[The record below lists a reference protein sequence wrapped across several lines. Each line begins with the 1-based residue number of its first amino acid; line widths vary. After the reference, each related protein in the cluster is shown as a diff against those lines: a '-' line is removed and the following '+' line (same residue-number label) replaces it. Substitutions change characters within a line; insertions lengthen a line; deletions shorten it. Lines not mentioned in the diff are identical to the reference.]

1 MIKTLLAPFITLITS
16 GVLWHRS
23 SFVGILCGIWIYF
36 GTDKEA
42 STFSRILT
50 PDLYLF
56 MLSFLILYR
65 LILKKVEMKDGEID
79 LKVTGIYLLGDFA
92 RAVLTMICAAFFFLS
107 FGVSTD
113 TDDLENVGAA
123 IENEAKNLPPQVRGQ
138 VKREI
143 KKYIPF

>member
-16 GVLWHRS
+16 GVLWHRC

-56 MLSFLILYR
+56 MLAFLILYR
-65 LILKKVEMKDGEID
+65 LAFKKVVMKDGEID

-113 TDDLENVGAA
+113 TDGLDNVGAA